1 MTKIMETSKIGNT
14 GYTLNDLIQLLNNK
28 ETLYE
33 GSATSGTINLSKKIT
48 NYSRLA
54 LLLNSNNNKF
64 WLNIN
69 EVQVGQRY
77 SFVFDGE
84 SAVNTFIGIVK
95 MSVVIYE
102 QSIQILVNLLASG
115 AVGSKLEVA
124 DADWYKIRINKV
136 IGYKV

>member
-1 MTKIMETSKIGNT
+1 MKINENTQIGNT
-14 GYTLNDLIQLLNNK
+14 SYTLNDLIQLLNNE

-69 EVQVGQRY
+69 EIQVGQRY

-84 SAVNTFIGIVK
+84 SSVNTFIGIVK

-102 QSIQILVNLLASG
+102 QSIQILVNLIAGGS
-115 AVGSKLEVA
+115 VGNNLKVE

>member
-1 MTKIMETSKIGNT
+1 MKISENTQIGNT
-14 GYTLNDLIQLLNNK
+14 NYTLNDLIQLLDNK
-28 ETLYE
+28 ETIYE
-33 GSATSGTINLSKKIT
+33 GSATSGTINLSKKVT
-48 NYSRLA
+48 NYERLA

-69 EVQVGQRY
+69 EIQIGQRY

-95 MSVVIYE
+95 MSIVVYE

-115 AVGSKLEVA
+115 AVGDKLEVA

-136 IGYKV
+136 VGYKR

>member
-1 MTKIMETSKIGNT
+1 MKINENTQIGNT
-14 GYTLNDLIQLLNNK
+14 SYTLNDLIQLLNNK

-69 EVQVGQRY
+69 EIQVGQRY

-84 SAVNTFIGIVK
+84 SSVNTFIGIVK

-102 QSIQILVNLLASG
+102 QSIQILVNLIAG
-115 AVGSKLEVA
+115 GGVGNNLKVE

>member
-1 MTKIMETSKIGNT
+1 MKINENTQIGDTN
-14 GYTLNDLIQLLNNK
+14 YTLNDLIELLDNK
-28 ETLYE
+28 ETLYT
-33 GSATSGTINLSKKIT
+33 GSATSGRINLSKKVTDYERI
-48 NYSRLA
+48 A

-95 MSVVIYE
+95 MSIVVYE
-102 QSIQILVNLLASG
+102 KSIEILVNLLASG
-115 AVGSKLEVA
+115 AVGDKLEVA

-136 IGYKV
+136 VGYKK